1 MRQVITNVEQPYE
14 YEETYKTNRR
24 KNIRRPNMRR
34 AVTTVN
40 NSLQRHSHSLHC
52 FLKEKGTICF
62 IFLLHPKTNLIF
74 QRYYTYSV

>member
-40 NSLQRHSHSLHC
+40 NSLQRHSHSFHC
-52 FLKEKGTICF
+52 FLKENVLYICCAVKDQMTAPF
-62 IFLLHPKTNLIF
+62 DIIQNDKI
-74 QRYYTYSV
+74 